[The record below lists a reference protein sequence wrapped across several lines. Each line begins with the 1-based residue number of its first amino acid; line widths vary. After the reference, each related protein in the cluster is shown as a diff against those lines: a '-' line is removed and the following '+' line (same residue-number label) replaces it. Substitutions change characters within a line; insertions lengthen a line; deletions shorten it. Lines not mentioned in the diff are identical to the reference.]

1 MRYSKDMEAENGHV
15 NFKLVEIF
23 RKGLCNGILKKIV
36 FLFDQGRQSLLD
48 AIMQVLIDLVTVFDA
63 LLCWRL
69 QIEDADV
76 CSAPFRSRFL
86 KNSQNNRHHFGRFS
100 WHTLFKSVPTDIF
113 PNAKRLVNAHLRKTD
128 LFSQLNCITVQY
140 NCISKK

>member
-36 FLFDQGRQSLLD
+36 FLFDQGRQS
-48 AIMQVLIDLVTVFDA
+48 IMQVLIDLVTVFDA

-100 WHTLFKSVPTDIF
+100 GTHCSNLYQLT
-113 PNAKRLVNAHLRKTD
+113 
-128 LFSQLNCITVQY
+128 FSQTRNGSSMHIFAKLTSSAN
-140 NCISKK
+140 